1 MMMMLRKSQRMFVVG
16 IEIWRKTKE
25 KAWKWQFCYF
35 TRHSVCDCV
44 TKRVHHTQ
52 CTENCEFCS
61 QFDFIAPQRQG
72 RNCNCNLAH
81 SHFRHFNSF

>member
-1 MMMMLRKSQRMFVVG
+1 LLLALRFGEKQKKKRESGSVV
-16 IEIWRKTKE
+16 ILPATL
-25 KAWKWQFCYF
+25 
-35 TRHSVCDCV
+35 SVLP
-44 TKRVHHTQ
+44 KRVHHTHRQ

-61 QFDFIAPQRQG
+61 QFDLITPQWQG